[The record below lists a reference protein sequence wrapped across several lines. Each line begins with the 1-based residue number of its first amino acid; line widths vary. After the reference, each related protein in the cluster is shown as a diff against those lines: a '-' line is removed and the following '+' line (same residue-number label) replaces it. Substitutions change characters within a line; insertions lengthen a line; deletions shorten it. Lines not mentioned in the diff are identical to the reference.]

1 MNVDTENYDS
11 LLIRCPK
18 LGGEVTFA
26 YCRME
31 GGDIPCMRI
40 IACWQCCLPIAGYL
54 GEKLSRDQADRFYAQ
69 HPKDKV
75 VSLIELIEAAEGEIR
90 N

>member
-18 LGGEVTFA
+18 LGGEVTFS

-40 IACWQCCLPIAGYL
+40 IACWQCCLPIVAYL
-54 GEKLSRDQADRFYAQ
+54 GEILTPDQAGRFHMQ
-69 HPKDKV
+69 RPKDKII
-75 VSLIELIEAAEGEIR
+75 SLLEIIEAAKG
-90 N
+90 

>member
-1 MNVDTENYDS
+1 MNLDKDNYDS

-18 LGGEVTFA
+18 LGGEVTFS

-54 GEKLSRDQADRFYAQ
+54 EEILTPAQADHFHMQR
-69 HPKDKV
+69 PKDKII
-75 VSLIELIEAAEGEIR
+75 SLIEIIEAAKG
-90 N
+90 